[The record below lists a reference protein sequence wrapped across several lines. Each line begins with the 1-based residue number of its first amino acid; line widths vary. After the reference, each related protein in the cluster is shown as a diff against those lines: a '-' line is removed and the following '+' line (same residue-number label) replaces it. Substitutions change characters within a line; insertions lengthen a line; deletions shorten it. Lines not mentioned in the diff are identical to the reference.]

1 MKPLHPRSLLLGL
14 LFLASGAFAQSSTTQ
29 PLPEWDKLS
38 PQQREALIAPV
49 RERWNSD
56 VEQRPRMLEHA
67 QRWNTMTPEQ
77 RKQAHK
83 GMRRFEGMNQRQRE
97 EARVLYV
104 HMVKLSPEARKQLRE
119 DWKQMSPEQRREWVQ
134 KNAPKGPPEPVL
146 PPQRP

>member
-1 MKPLHPRSLLLGL
+1 MKTLLTRSLLLGL
-14 LFLASGAFAQSSTTQ
+14 LLAAGGALAQSQ
-29 PLPEWDKLS
+29 PAQSLPEWDKLT

-49 RERWNSD
+49 RERRNSD

-83 GMRRFEGMNQRQRE
+83 GMRRFEGMSPRQRE

-104 HMVKLSPEARKQLRE
+104 HMVKLTPEARNQLRE

-134 KNAPKGPPEPVL
+134 KNASKGPQAAPL
-146 PPQRP
+146 PPR

>member
-1 MKPLHPRSLLLGL
+1 MKTLFPRSLLLGL
-14 LFLASGAFAQSSTTQ
+14 LFLAGGAFAQSNATQ
-29 PLPEWDKLS
+29 SLPEWDKLT

-67 QRWNTMTPEQ
+67 QRWNTMTPDQ

-83 GMRRFEGMNQRQRE
+83 GMRRFEGMNPRQRE

-104 HMVKLSPEARKQLRE
+104 HMVKLSPEERQKLRT

-134 KNAPKGPPEPVL
+134 KNAPKAPPEAPL
-146 PPQRP
+146 PPPR

>member
-1 MKPLHPRSLLLGL
+1 MKTLFPRSLLLGL
-14 LFLASGAFAQSSTTQ
+14 LFLAGGAFAQSNATQ
-29 PLPEWDKLS
+29 SLPEWDKLT

-67 QRWNTMTPEQ
+67 QRWNTMTPDQ

-83 GMRRFEGMNQRQRE
+83 GMRRFEGMNPRQRE

-104 HMVKLSPEARKQLRE
+104 HMVKLSPEERQKLRT

-134 KNAPKGPPEPVL
+134 KNAPKGPPEPPL
-146 PPQRP
+146 PPPR